1 MLALRP
7 LLPFFPTASEL
18 RVASECVFPWALGLP
33 MEQSDTEAM
42 RRGRERH
49 LYAEKIATV
58 QPVCETD
65 GAWAPALRELI
76 YADAGA
82 RKSAEGWYVE
92 QGVRWS
98 IGFRGDEAEL
108 IDRSPGERLR
118 GAFCGTAD
126 LAYVDKNGILVVVD
140 WKFGE
145 APHLHNAAARENPQL
160 WFLALALTSAL
171 KISGGSSSTVV
182 ARVELRSIRDDGQA
196 DIDSHELTQGDLD
209 RFATVLADLA
219 DRIVAAQDARP
230 TLSQACGSCRSRAS
244 CSAWSDLEVAI
255 ARDLSGASLLR
266 PPETPGDMAFLRHA
280 IVAGKATIE
289 KWEEWRKAYHLYHPE
304 GVPVGLGLVE
314 RLIPLRRSQVIKTPE
329 AYAAIREHAGEEA
342 VEMRPHATMESIR
355 KAARDQVGGE
365 TRSATDRKKL
375 KDKAEDEV
383 LQKLRGVG
391 AIQEAGESYKLAICR
406 SDGSEVEVV
415 DNGSY

>member
-1 MLALRP
+1 
-7 LLPFFPTASEL
+7 
-18 RVASECVFPWALGLP
+18 

-58 QPVCETD
+58 QPVPATD
-65 GAWAPALRELI
+65 GHWASTLRELI
-76 YADAGA
+76 YADASA
-82 RKSAEGWYVE
+82 RKSAEAWYVE

-126 LAYVDKNGILVVVD
+126 LAYVDKNGILVVAD

-171 KISGGSSSTVV
+171 QISGGSSSTVV
-182 ARVELRSIRDDGQA
+182 ARVELRSIKDDGRA
-196 DIDSHELTQGDLD
+196 DIDAHELTQGDLD
-209 RFATVLADLA
+209 RFATVLAGLA
-219 DRIVAAQDARP
+219 DRIIAAQDARP
-230 TLSQACGSCRSRAS
+230 TLSQACGMCRSRAS
-244 CSAWSDLEVAI
+244 CSAWSDLEVSI
-255 ARDLSGASLLR
+255 ARNVSELSLLR
-266 PPETPGDMAFLRHA
+266 PPESPVEMATLRHA
-280 IVAGKATIE
+280 IAAGKAAVE
-289 KWEEWRKAYHLYHPE
+289 RWEDWRKAYHLYHPE

-314 RLIPLRRSQVIKTPE
+314 KLIPLRRSRVIQTPE
-329 AYAAIREHAGEEA
+329 AFVAIREHAGDDA

-365 TRSATDRKKL
+365 TRSATDRKRL
-375 KDKAEDEV
+375 KEQSEKEV
-383 LQKLRGVG
+383 LEKLRSLG
-391 AIQEAGESYKLAICR
+391 AIEEAGNSYKLAICR